1 MTDRYR
7 PNVTVACVVHCDGHF
22 LMVKELIEGQ
32 VRWNQPAGHLEAN
45 ESLVQACRREL
56 FEETGLDREPE
67 KLIGIYQFS
76 AKQNLAF
83 LRFTFLVEL
92 ESMPVPCPQDAQ
104 IQQACWLSLD
114 ELNACRDQHRSI
126 LVTQSVQDYLQGK
139 ASPLDLLNA
148 DFLQIATPSKA

>member
-7 PNVTVACVVHCDGHF
+7 PNVTVSCVVHCNGHF
-22 LMVKELIEGQ
+22 LLVKELIDGQ
-32 VRWNQPAGHLEAN
+32 VRWNQPSGHLEAN
-45 ESLVQACRREL
+45 ESLIQACRREV
-56 FEETGLDREPE
+56 FEETGLTVEPE

-92 ESMPVPCPQDAQ
+92 DTMPMPAPQDAQ
-104 IQQACWLSLD
+104 IQQACWLSLN
-114 ELNACRDQHRSI
+114 ELTACRDHHRSV
-126 LVTQSVQDYLQGK
+126 LVSQCVQDYLAGK
-139 ASPLDLLNA
+139 NTSLDLLNA